1 MLGVSD
7 DDDSKKADRQRCL
20 NCKWWEEY
28 TAVCCNGDSEYRADF
43 TDKDFCCGEWE
54 RWKI

>member
-1 MLGVSD
+1 MLGVLN
-7 DDDSKKADRQRCL
+7 DDSKKADRQRCL